1 MDQDGAPSRGWLP
14 ALSSGLARH
23 LSALLTALLDLLL
36 PQRCAGCSAPQGPLC
51 PDCRTLLARRPRPCV
66 PRKGCP
72 PTWAAGGHAGRE
84 RRVLLA
90 YKEHGDGRLAGVLGE
105 RLARTLWASGRAGPD
120 VLLVPVPGR
129 WGTGAGSGRVAR
141 LARECVR
148 GAGPCGAAGTAPVL
162 EYRHPVGPQVGLG
175 RAQRLTNRTGVFTAR
190 PHTRLEHGGRVELA
204 GRPVVVVDD
213 VLTTGATLTE
223 AARALRT
230 EGARVLGAVVLA
242 ERGRSSESS
251 TSDPGNVRRP
261 RFYKPS

>member
-1 MDQDGAPSRGWLP
+1 MDQDGAPSRGWFP
-14 ALSSGLARH
+14 SLSAWLVHH
-23 LSALLTALLDLLL
+23 LSALITALLDLLL
-36 PQRCAGCSAPQGPLC
+36 PQRCAGCSAPHGPLC
-51 PDCRTLLARRPRPCV
+51 PDCRTLLAQRPRPCV
-66 PRKGCP
+66 PRRGCP

-148 GAGPCGAAGTAPVL
+148 GAGPSGAAGTAPVL
-162 EYRHPVGPQVGLG
+162 AYRRPVGPQVGLG
-175 RAQRLTNRTGVFTAR
+175 RTQRLTNRAGAFTVR
-190 PHTRLEHGGRVELA
+190 PHARLEHGGRVEAA
-204 GRPVVVVDD
+204 GRSVVIVDD

-223 AARALRT
+223 AARALRA
-230 EGARVLGAVVLA
+230 EGAEVLGAIVLA
-242 ERGRSSESS
+242 ERGRASERP
-251 TSDPGNVRRP
+251 TSGAVNVRRP
-261 RFYKPS
+261 RFYKPP